1 MKVARPRPR
10 PVAIHRQRGAV
21 LYVALIMLV
30 LLALIGVTALQVTG
44 LQERMTSSYR
54 STNTAFQS
62 AEGRARGRESD
73 LEQQVKSAGEQE
85 IVMDEPLCKPGFDPS
100 AWAKTLKYAN
110 PLPAEAK
117 LSYTRRIDECV
128 SGGTGIGMG
137 TAPISENTNLIFQVT
152 AYAVDRGTNPG
163 SDAVIDTI
171 FVP

>member
-1 MKVARPRPR
+1 MNTIRTRRSPLVAPS
-10 PVAIHRQRGAV
+10 AQRGAV

-30 LLALIGVTALQVTG
+30 LLALIGITAMQVTG

-54 STNTAFQS
+54 STNMAFQN
-62 AEGRARGRESD
+62 AEGNARGRESD
-73 LEQQVKSAGEQE
+73 LQRQVQSGGTEAIDLDQ
-85 IVMDEPLCKPGFDPS
+85 PLCTAGFDPS
-100 AWAKTLKYAN
+100 AWAEKLKYAN
-110 PLPAEAK
+110 PLPAK
-117 LSYTRRIDECV
+117 QNYTRRIDECV

-137 TAPISENTNLIFQVT
+137 TAPLSENTNLIFQVT